1 MKLRFEIHKTTSY
14 PDSTRE
20 IIEQKLGQVT
30 KMSLNASEIAVLSE
44 YEYGEKERAPQYG
57 QYAFVGECEAHKA
70 LELVATL
77 PQGAVEA
84 SELFRFQRIAINLD
98 HAAILNR
105 STAEIMN
112 ILHGIKQGAYDK
124 QYAGDALAGG
134 TC

>member
-1 MKLRFEIHKTTSY
+1 MKLRFEIYKTTSY

-30 KMSLNASEIAVLSE
+30 KMSLNGSEIAVLSE
-44 YEYGEKERAPQYG
+44 YEYGEKENG

-84 SELFRFQRIAINLD
+84 NELFKFQRIVINLD

-105 STAEIMN
+105 STAEIMD
-112 ILHGIKQGAYDK
+112 ILYGIKQGAYGK
-124 QYAGDALAGG
+124 QYEDDALAGG

>member
-1 MKLRFEIHKTTSY
+1 MKLRFEIYKTTSY

-30 KMSLNASEIAVLSE
+30 KMSLNGSEIAVPSE
-44 YEYGEKERAPQYG
+44 YDEKEQGKYT
-57 QYAFVGECEAHKA
+57 FVGECEAHKA
-70 LELVATL
+70 LELISTL

-84 SELFRFQRIAINLD
+84 NELFRFQRIAINLD
-98 HAAILNR
+98 NAAILNR
-105 STAEIMN
+105 STAEIMD
-112 ILHGIKQGAYDK
+112 ILYGIKQGAYDK

>member
-1 MKLRFEIHKTTSY
+1 MKLRFEIYKTTSN

-20 IIEQKLGQVT
+20 ILEQKLGKVT
-30 KMSLNASEIAVLSE
+30 KMSLNGSEIAVPSE
-44 YEYGEKERAPQYG
+44 YEYGKKEHG
-57 QYAFVGECEAHKA
+57 QYSFIGECEAHKA
-70 LELVATL
+70 LELVSTL

-98 HAAILNR
+98 YAAILNR
-105 STAEIMN
+105 STAEIMD
-112 ILHGIKQGAYDK
+112 ILYGIKQGAYDK

>member
-1 MKLRFEIHKTTSY
+1 MKLRFEIYKTTSN

-20 IIEQKLGQVT
+20 ILEQKLGKVT
-30 KMSLNASEIAVLSE
+30 KMSLNGSEIAVPSE
-44 YEYGEKERAPQYG
+44 YEYGEKEHG
-57 QYAFVGECEAHKA
+57 QYAFIGECEAHKA
-70 LELVATL
+70 LELVSTL

-98 HAAILNR
+98 YAAILNR

>member
-1 MKLRFEIHKTTSY
+1 MKLRFEIYKTTSY

-44 YEYGEKERAPQYG
+44 YEYGEKEYG

-77 PQGAVEA
+77 PQGAVKA
-84 SELFRFQRIAINLD
+84 NELFRFQRIAINLD
-98 HAAILNR
+98 NAAILNR
-105 STAEIMN
+105 STAEITD
-112 ILHGIKQGAYDK
+112 ILYGIKQGAYGK
-124 QYAGDALAGG
+124 QYEDEALADG
-134 TC
+134 

>member
-1 MKLRFEIHKTTSY
+1 MKLRFEIYKTTSY

-44 YEYGEKERAPQYG
+44 YEYGEKEHG
-57 QYAFVGECEAHKA
+57 QYAFFGECEAHKA

-84 SELFRFQRIAINLD
+84 NELSGFQRIAINLNN
-98 HAAILNR
+98 AAILNR
-105 STAEIMN
+105 STAEIMD
-112 ILHGIKQGAYDK
+112 ILYGIKQGAYGK
-124 QYAGDALAGG
+124 QYEDDALAGG